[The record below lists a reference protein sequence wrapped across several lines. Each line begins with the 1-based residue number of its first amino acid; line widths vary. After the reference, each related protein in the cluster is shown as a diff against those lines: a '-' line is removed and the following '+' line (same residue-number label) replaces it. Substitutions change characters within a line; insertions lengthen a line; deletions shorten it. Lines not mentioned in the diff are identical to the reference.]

1 MELQCDIASCDTLQR
16 DILSWHGILLAE
28 TARLSPE
35 GNVGGITG
43 GVLAFTSIAMMVYP
57 AIYGTLLALTDSYG
71 LGFTFAAVPAMFC
84 AFVFFYPALKGRGLQ
99 DFYMAFYG

>member
-1 MELQCDIASCDTLQR
+1 MLSCLAN
-16 DILSWHGILLAE
+16 SSKSSFLLAE

-71 LGFTFAAVPAMFC
+71 LGFTLLSFH
-84 AFVFFYPALKGRGLQ
+84 
-99 DFYMAFYG
+99 